1 MKTVLTILL
10 LVFLRTLTASAQEP
24 SPEQKAKA
32 KELYERAKIHY
43 RSGELDKAATE
54 FKESYEAYPKPE
66 TLFNL
71 AQTHRLLKNYEKA
84 IFYYKQYLSSADV
97 SQRDR
102 QTTQDRIS
110 DLENLLKQQQNA
122 QSAPPQGPEPPSAA
136 AAQEPPASTTERSAE
151 LTKAP
156 SEAPPPKHAYQRWWF
171 WTAIVGGVVVAG
183 GAIGLGV
190 GLSHQPQTPT
200 AVTTNGTFHPF

>member
-10 LVFLRTLTASAQEP
+10 LVFLWPLHAFSQEP

-43 RSGELDKAATE
+43 RSGELDKAAAE
-54 FKESYEAYPKPE
+54 FKDSYEAYPKPE

-71 AQTHRLLKNYEKA
+71 AQTHRLLKNHEKA

-97 SQRDR
+97 GERDR
-102 QTTQDRIS
+102 QTTRDRIS
-110 DLENLLKQQQNA
+110 DLESLLKQQQKA
-122 QSAPPQGPEPPSAA
+122 QSAPPQGPEPPSVT
-136 AAQEPPASTTERSAE
+136 AAQEPPSSTTARSIE

-156 SEAPPPKHAYQRWWF
+156 SAAPPPKRVYQRWWF
-171 WTAIVGGVVVAG
+171 WTAVIGGAVLAG

>member
-1 MKTVLTILL
+1 MKTVLTVLL

-43 RSGELDKAATE
+43 RSGELDKAAAE
-54 FKESYEAYPKPE
+54 FKDSYEAYPKPE

-122 QSAPPQGPEPPSAA
+122 QSAPPQGPEPPSAT
-136 AAQEPPASTTERSAE
+136 AAQEPPASTTDRSIE

-156 SEAPPPKHAYQRWWF
+156 SPAAAPKRVYQRWWF
-171 WTAIVGGVVVAG
+171 WTAVIGGAVVAG